1 MKQGISN
8 VDTILIVSP
17 HTDDGELGCGGSI
30 AKLVE
35 EGNDI
40 HYVAFSYAGKDTLKK
55 EVKESTEVLNIDSNN
70 VHLFEFET
78 RHFPEH
84 RQEILDA
91 LIRLRNEIKPE
102 MVFIPASVDVHQDHQ
117 VIMSEALRAFKKTAL
132 SILGYEEPWNCFTFS
147 TTVFVSLQEKHIKTK
162 IAAVKK
168 YKSQKDKDYMSEDF
182 IRGLAR
188 TRGTQIGVEYAE
200 AFEIMRWVIK

>member
-1 MKQGISN
+1 MFN
-8 VDTILIVSP
+8 TILILSP

-30 AKLVE
+30 AKLIE
-35 EGNDI
+35 EGNEV
-40 HYVAFSYAGKDTLKK
+40 HYVAFSDAGKRILRMEVNEATKILGIPPDNIHIFNFRTRYFSEYRQGILDTLI
-55 EVKESTEVLNIDSNN
+55 E
-70 VHLFEFET
+70 
-78 RHFPEH
+78 
-84 RQEILDA
+84 
-91 LIRLRNEIKPE
+91 LRDKIKPE

-147 TTVFVSLQEKHIKTK
+147 TTAFISLQEKHIKAK
-162 IAAVKK
+162 IDAVNE
-168 YKSQKDKDYMSEDF
+168 YRSQIDKDYMNEEF

-188 TRGTQIGVEYAE
+188 TRGTQIGTKYAE

>member
-1 MKQGISN
+1 MFN
-8 VDTILIVSP
+8 TILVLSP

-35 EGNDI
+35 EGNDV
-40 HYVAFSYAGKDTLKK
+40 HYVAFSYAGKDVLKK
-55 EVKESTEVLNIDSNN
+55 EVMEATKTLNVLSDN
-70 VHLFEFET
+70 VHIFDFRT
-78 RHFPEH
+78 RYFPEH
-84 RQEILDA
+84 RQEILDV
-91 LIRLRNEIKPE
+91 LIKLRNEIKPE

-117 VIMSEALRAFKKTAL
+117 VIMSEASRAFKKTAL

-147 TTVFVSLQEKHIKTK
+147 TTVFISLQEKHVKAK

-168 YKSQKDKDYMSEDF
+168 YESQVDKDYMNEEF
-182 IRGLAR
+182 VRGLAR
-188 TRGTQIGVEYAE
+188 TRGIQIGEKYAE